1 MHEQDKA
8 IIRAL
13 VPVAW
18 ADGVFAESEKQT
30 LEALLEAFG
39 ATDDDK
45 AEVRAFAAES
55 KSINDI
61 ELQDL
66 SADDRRALLQHATLM
81 SWVDGSQGPEEKSLL
96 ATLVARLKIPAD
108 EGEQIIAMAGNRAQR
123 HLGLLG

>member
-55 KSINDI
+55 KSIDDI

-96 ATLVARLKIPAD
+96 ATLVARLKIPVD
-108 EGEQIIAMAGNRAQR
+108 EGEQIIEMAGNRAQR